1 MYNSRNLLIK
11 ETMRIITLIL
21 IALLICP
28 PSYAKRLDEMNAN
41 TSPDITND
49 LIYSQDVSDT
59 SENSH
64 GTGKS
69 LTIKNLLRAG
79 NITVDGV
86 NVGINTTTPQQKLQV
101 VGTVQATAF
110 IGDGSGLTGVA
121 ASASDAAYSSSWNG
135 DTTGI
140 ASKNSLY
147 DKIETLG
154 SGSVSD
160 SAYGS
165 GWNGDTTVAPSK
177 NALYDKIETIITSG
191 SGINWDSYDA
201 ISSLSNDYQFL
212 VNASGTNK
220 DINWENLQQI
230 SGFDASVTYNVKQ
243 YGAKGDGIQA
253 FDGAI
258 TAADNTFTSA
268 SASFAASDIG
278 KVITIQNAA
287 GTSLDLTTTI
297 ASINSA
303 TSVELTSAATDTVS
317 AVSYT
322 YGTDDTTAIRAAFAA
337 LGSDSVIGKTGII
350 FFPEGTY
357 IVNGAFDQSGGSQ
370 IAFPAIAFASPVT
383 TFHIKG
389 PVSSAPNAAANNGAI
404 IYGTKY
410 GTNGENAIISVTD
423 SGGGVTGNI
432 ARINAVFENI
442 RFRTVQDPTHTALE
456 LQHADQSQGDN
467 VIFDTGA
474 YTSIT
479 LPTHSDS
486 YALKLPDLY
495 DGNVSGGWK
504 NLKIKTYYN
513 GVRLGEHALI
523 WSSFIVLGVNGLVF
537 KDCRYPAQVF
547 QVAVESVQNSVV
559 VTSSTSTASYF
570 KIYDLDVEHNTGTF
584 SNVTNLVDASNLG
597 VGEIH
602 YSIFDNGGGSTFIKS
617 GGKNI
622 SLKNIKTN
630 ASETR
635 SASQEQRIIDTSADS
650 ATSGGALILAQND
663 GTALGANQR
672 IGLLGFAGSYSTTGN
687 PYVYGAAIQALTAEA
702 FTASAAGTH
711 LQFRTAPTGSA
722 TSVERMR
729 ITSQGNIG
737 VGTTTPTKELHVVG
751 GARFTEL
758 VSCDT
763 IDTDSSGNLSCGTD
777 SGGGGGVGVGTVNPG
792 NAGYISYYPSSGT
805 TIDDL
810 SVIYSNGTN
819 VGVGTTATPSRLNVN
834 GTVTATAFSGDG
846 SALTGISGGASGWT
860 DGGTN
865 VYLTATT
872 DTVGIGTTGAS
883 GSLEIV
889 KQGSAVP
896 LMVSSTATGD
906 GDYLIVNSA
915 GNVGI
920 GTIFPTVKFQ
930 VNSSDTTVYSPTAIA
945 TANVSI
951 VNPNTTVNN
960 MSQVNYVTGTSA
972 GAVTSAVRTG
982 MIVTD
987 HTSGSVDGDF
997 FITTKAA
1004 DTLGERLRIKSAG
1017 NVGVGTVEPAALF
1030 HVGGDGRFGN
1040 GTFSN
1045 TSANEDLYVEGN
1057 LEVDGT
1063 IYGSLSG
1070 NASTVTT
1077 NANLTGDV
1085 TSSGN
1090 ATTLSST
1097 YKGWTDGGTNIYPT
1111 LTSDQVAIGTTT
1123 PVGTNALTVRGT
1135 IGGSGTGPIV
1145 LSDANVGIGTTT
1157 APALLTVGST
1167 GSFQIDT
1174 SGNTRVGIG
1183 TTTAGTI
1190 ICVKSIS
1197 SGTAVLGYCTG
1208 SLTNSICGTCN

>member
-1 MYNSRNLLIK
+1 
-11 ETMRIITLIL
+11 MRIITLIL
-21 IALLICP
+21 IVLLICP

-41 TSPDITND
+41 TNPDITND

-101 VGTVQATAF
+101 LGTVQATAF
-110 IGDGSGLTGVA
+110 VGDGSGLTGVA

-147 DKIETLG
+147 NKIETLG

-160 SAYGS
+160 SAYSS

-201 ISSLSNDYQFL
+201 ISSLSNGTQFL
-212 VNASGTNK
+212 VNDSGTNK

-268 SASFAASDIG
+268 SASFTASDIG

-297 ASINSA
+297 ASINSS

-337 LGSDSVIGKTGII
+337 LGSDSVVGKTGII

-357 IVNGAFDQSGGSQ
+357 IINGAFNQSGGSQ
-370 IAFPAIAFASPVT
+370 IAFPAIEFLSPVT

-410 GTNGENAIISVTD
+410 GTNGENAIMSVTD
-423 SGGGVTGNI
+423 SGGGGTGNI
-432 ARINAVFENI
+432 ARINAIFENI

-456 LQHADQSQGDN
+456 LKDADQAQGYN
-467 VIFDTGA
+467 VTFDTSSS
-474 YTSIT
+474 YTSPT

-486 YALKLPDLY
+486 FALKLPDLLA
-495 DGNVSGGWK
+495 GNVTGGWT

-513 GVRLGEHALI
+513 GVRLGEHSLI
-523 WSSFIVLGVNGLVF
+523 WSAFIVLGVNALNF
-537 KDCRYPAQVF
+537 HDCRYPAQVF
-547 QVAVESVQNSVV
+547 QVAVESVTNSVV
-559 VTSSTSTASYF
+559 VSGSGSTTSYF
-570 KIYDLDVEHNTGTF
+570 KIYSLDVEHNTGTF
-584 SNVTNLVDASNLG
+584 ANATNLVDASNLG
-597 VGEIH
+597 VGEIY
-602 YSIFDNGGGSTFIKS
+602 YSIFNNGGGATFTKS
-617 GGKNI
+617 GGKNV
-622 SLKNIKTN
+622 SLFNMKTN
-630 ASETR
+630 FSERRSET
-635 SASQEQRIIDTSADS
+635 QEQRIINTDTDS
-650 ATSGGALILAQND
+650 TTSGGSLMLMQND
-663 GTALGANQR
+663 QTALGAGQR
-672 IGLLGFAGSYSTTGN
+672 IGLLGFAGSYNTSGTD
-687 PYVYGAAIQALTAEA
+687 YVYGAVIQALTAEA

-711 LQFRTAPTGSA
+711 LQFRTTPIGA
-722 TSVERMR
+722 TTAVENVR
-729 ITSQGNIG
+729 ITSEGNVG
-737 VGTTTPTKELHVVG
+737 VGTINPSKKLHVTG
-751 GARFTEL
+751 DARITGL

-777 SGGGGGVGVGTVNPG
+777 GGGGGG
-792 NAGYISYYPSSGT
+792 ISNVVEDT
-805 TIDDL
+805 TPQLGGDL
-810 SVIYSNGTN
+810 DLNGKN
-819 VGVGTTATPSRLNVN
+819 LDFPTTANISDVLDEDNMASDSATKLATQQSIKAYVD
-834 GTVTATAFSGDG
+834 TAISGV
-846 SALTGISGGASGWT
+846 SGGAGGWT

-865 VYLTATT
+865 VYTTTTT
-872 DTVGIGTTGAS
+872 DKVGIGTTTPFS
-883 GSLEIV
+883 DSMLTV
-889 KQGSAVP
+889 KGT
-896 LMVSSTATGD
+896 TATGTD
-906 GDYLIVNSA
+906 DFIGLFVQNGVTPEVSSVSGVAHKMVSVQGDAGAYFGARDITNDIELLFGTSTTGVGFMGSMSAHDMQFRTTNSTKMTIQA
-915 GNVGI
+915 SSGNVGI
-920 GTIFPTVKFQ
+920 GTI
-930 VNSSDTTVYSPTAIA
+930 
-945 TANVSI
+945 
-951 VNPNTTVNN
+951 NPNGRLTVFG
-960 MSQVNYVTGTSA
+960 SGTGATPIQ
-972 GAVTSAVRTG
+972 TWKN
-982 MIVTD
+982 
-987 HTSGSVDGDF
+987 SGNTQRMVVMD
-997 FITTKAA
+997 
-1004 DTLGERLRIKSAG
+1004 
-1017 NVGVGTVEPAALF
+1017 NGTVGIGTAGPRSMLDVA
-1030 HVGGDGRFGN
+1030 GDVTVGN
-1040 GTFSN
+1040 GTFTN

-1063 IYGSLSG
+1063 IYGDGSQ
-1070 NASTVTT
+1070 
-1077 NANLTGDV
+1077 LTGIAA
-1085 TSSGN
+1085 G
-1090 ATTLSST
+1090 
-1097 YKGWTDGGTNIYPT
+1097 GWTDGGTNIYPT

-1123 PVGTNALTVRGT
+1123 PISGASLTVLGT
-1135 IGGSGTGPIV
+1135 LAGAGTGPIAFTN
-1145 LSDANVGIGTTT
+1145 ANVGIGTTT

>member
-1 MYNSRNLLIK
+1 
-11 ETMRIITLIL
+11 MRIITLIL

-258 TAADNTFTSA
+258 TSGDATFTSA
-268 SASFAASDIG
+268 TASFTSADIG
-278 KVITIQNAA
+278 KVITIKDAA
-287 GTSLDLTTTI
+287 GSSLDLTTTI
-297 ASINSA
+297 ASINST
-303 TSVELTSAATDTVS
+303 TSIELTATASATVS
-317 AVSYT
+317 AKPYT
-322 YGTDDTTAIRAAFAA
+322 YGTDDTTAIRSAFSA
-337 LGSDSVIGKTGII
+337 LGSDSTVGKTGII

-357 IVNGAFDQSGGSQ
+357 IVNGAFDQSGLSQ
-370 IAFPAIAFASPVT
+370 IGFPSIAFASPVT
-383 TFHIKG
+383 SFVIKG
-389 PVSSAPNAAANNGAI
+389 PAPSAPNGISNSGAI

-410 GTNGENAIISVTD
+410 GTDGSYSIMSVTD
-423 SGGGVTGNI
+423 SGGGGTGNI

-442 RFRTVQDPTHTALE
+442 RFRTVQDPTHTALN
-456 LQHADQSQGDN
+456 LKDVDQAQGLN
-467 VIFDTGA
+467 VTFDTSGT
-474 YTSIT
+474 YDSPT
-479 LPTHSDS
+479 LPTHNDS
-486 YALKLPDLY
+486 FALKLPDMLA
-495 DGNVSGGWK
+495 GNVSGGWT
-504 NLKIKTYYN
+504 NLKIKTFYN
-513 GVRLGEHALI
+513 GVRLGEHSLI
-523 WSSFIVLGVNGLVF
+523 WSAFIVQGVNALNF
-537 KDCRYPAQVF
+537 YDCRYPAQVF
-547 QVAVESVQNSVV
+547 QVAVESVQNSVLV
-559 VTSSTSTASYF
+559 SSSGSTTSYF
-570 KIYDLDVEHNTGTF
+570 KIYSLDIEHNTGTF
-584 SNVTNLVDASNLG
+584 ANVTNLVDASNLG
-597 VGEIH
+597 VGEIY
-602 YSIFDNGGGSTFIKS
+602 YSVFNNGGGATFTKN
-617 GGKNI
+617 GGKNV
-622 SLKNIKTN
+622 SLFDIKTN
-630 ASETR
+630 FKEIR
-635 SASQEQRIIDTSADS
+635 SSSQEQRIVNTSADS
-650 ATSGGALILAQND
+650 STSGGSLMLMQND
-663 GTALGANQR
+663 QTALGANQR
-672 IGLLGFAGSYSTTGN
+672 LGLVGFAGSYDTTGTG
-687 PYVYGAAIQALTAEA
+687 YVYGAAIQALTAEA

-960 MSQVNYVTGTSA
+960 MSQINYVTGTST

-1040 GTFSN
+1040 GTFTN

-1123 PVGTNALTVRGT
+1123 PISGASLTVLGT
-1135 IGGSGTGPIV
+1135 LAGAGTGPIAFTN
-1145 LSDANVGIGTTT
+1145 ANVGIGTTT
-1157 APALLTVGST
+1157 AGALLTVGST
-1167 GSFQIDT
+1167 GQATIDS
-1174 SGNTRVGIG
+1174 SGIIQPAGYKSADG
-1183 TTTAGTI
+1183 TTGATVTTCTGFKNGLCI
-1190 ICVKSIS
+1190 
-1197 SGTAVLGYCTG
+1197 SGT
-1208 SLTNSICGTCN
+1208 